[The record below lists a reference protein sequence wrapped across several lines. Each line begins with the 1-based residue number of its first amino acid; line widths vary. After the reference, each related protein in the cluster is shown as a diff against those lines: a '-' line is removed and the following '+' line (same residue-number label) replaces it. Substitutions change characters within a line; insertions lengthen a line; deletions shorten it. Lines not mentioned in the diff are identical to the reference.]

1 MPPDARTPPAA
12 PPGEERRGLATLHA
26 FLAAAVWMFF
36 YEALKQ
42 AILPGLSPWQSHGI
56 TIAVSACSAAV
67 VTYVAIVQQS
77 ATLKALAVERA
88 HRERLEMMQSSHAVS
103 EARYRR
109 LIEASSEAIV
119 LHRDGV
125 ILYVNAAAAAMVGV
139 TEASALIGVPISEV
153 VSFGDVAWSSSH
165 HAATTQEYPL
175 HRSDGAQIDVEFTSV
190 EIPYESAPA
199 VQTVLRDVTE
209 RRRLEARLVHDAFHD
224 PLTGLPNRTLFR
236 DRVDH
241 ALARLVRTSNGAGVT
256 VLFLDLDNFKTVNDT
271 LGHVAGDRMLVAVS
285 DRLRNATRS
294 YDTVARLGGDEFAIL
309 LEELLGDS
317 EALSAVERIREAL
330 RVPVRLDGRDIV
342 ITASIGVAHA
352 LPTDA
357 ADDLLRN
364 ADVAM
369 YEAKEAGKS
378 RHAVFEP
385 SMYEAIVERL
395 ALEGDLRDASVD
407 PAAAGFALVYQPIV
421 ELGSGAVRGM
431 EALLRWSHPT
441 RGRLAPDL
449 FIPLAEQ
456 TGAIVHLGAW
466 VLRQACEQ
474 LESWRR
480 TWLEAGLPVDTLPSV
495 TVNISGRQLLE
506 DGFVD
511 EVADAI
517 RLTLAAPRRITL
529 EITET
534 VIMQDTER
542 TLSMLT
548 RLQALGVRLAIDDF
562 GTGYSSLSYLQKF
575 PVDILKID
583 RAFVDGVARGDAE
596 AALARTII
604 ALGQTLG
611 LRTVAE
617 GVEDV
622 AQRDQLRRLGC
633 QLGQGY
639 LFAKPMLPADATEW
653 ILARQPQVGVVLD
666 AA

>member
-1 MPPDARTPPAA
+1 MVPA
-12 PPGEERRGLATLHA
+12 PRGGERRGRATLRA

-36 YEALKQ
+36 YEAMKQ
-42 AILPGLSPWQSHGI
+42 ALLPGLSPWESHGI
-56 TIAVSACSAAV
+56 TIAVSACSAAI
-67 VTYVAIVQQS
+67 VTYIAIVQQS
-77 ATLKALAVERA
+77 ATLRTLAEERA
-88 HRERLEMMQSSHAVS
+88 LRERLEMLQSSHAVS
-103 EARYRR
+103 EARYRE
-109 LIEASSEAIV
+109 LIEASSEAILV
-119 LHRDGV
+119 HRDGV
-125 ILYVNAAAAAMVGV
+125 ILYANTAAAAMVDV
-139 TEASALIGVPISEV
+139 TEGSELIGKPMTEV
-153 VSFGDVAWSSSH
+153 VTFGDAAWSLSRQAS
-165 HAATTQEYPL
+165 TTQEYPL
-175 HRSDGAQIDVEFTSV
+175 HRSDGAQMEVEFASV
-190 EIPYESAPA
+190 EIPYESALA

-236 DRVDH
+236 DRVEH

-256 VLFLDLDNFKTVNDT
+256 VLYLDVDDFKSVNDT
-271 LGHVAGDRMLVAVS
+271 LGHAAGDRMLVAIS
-285 DRLRNATRS
+285 DRLRNVTRS

-309 LEELLGDS
+309 LEDVQHDS
-317 EALSAVERIREAL
+317 EALCAVDRICEAL

-342 ITASIGVAHA
+342 VSASIGVAYA
-352 LPTDA
+352 QPSDA

-369 YEAKEAGKS
+369 YEAKEAGKA
-378 RHAVFEP
+378 RHAIFEP
-385 SMYEAIVERL
+385 AMYVAIVERL
-395 ALEGDLRDASVD
+395 ALEGDLRDASVN

-421 ELGSGAVRGM
+421 ELGSGTVRGM

-441 RGRLAPDL
+441 RGNLPPDM

-456 TGAIVHLGAW
+456 NGAIVHLGAW
-466 VLRQACEQ
+466 VLRQACQQ
-474 LESWRR
+474 LETWRL
-480 TWLEAGLPVDTLPSV
+480 TWLEAGLCADTLPSV
-495 TVNISGRQLLE
+495 SVNISGRQLLE

-511 EVADAI
+511 EVAAAL
-517 RLTLAAPRRITL
+517 RLTLVEPRQITL

-542 TLSMLT
+542 TLSMLR
-548 RLQALGVRLAIDDF
+548 RLQALGVQLAIDDF

-617 GVEDV
+617 GVED
-622 AQRDQLRRLGC
+622 ALQRDQLHRLGC

-639 LFAKPMLPADATEW
+639 LFAKPMLPADAIHW
-653 ILARQPQVGVVLD
+653 LLARQPRVGMQLD

>member
-1 MPPDARTPPAA
+1 MLPETRMPLASAGD
-12 PPGEERRGLATLHA
+12 ERRGRATLRA
-26 FLAAAVWMFF
+26 FLAAALWMYF

-42 AILPGLSPWQSHGI
+42 ALLPGLSLWQSHGI
-56 TIAVSACSAAV
+56 TIVVSACSAAF
-67 VTYVAIVQQS
+67 VTYIAIVQQS

-119 LHRDGV
+119 VHRDGL
-125 ILYVNAAAAAMVGV
+125 ILYANAAAAAMVGV
-139 TEASALIGVPISEV
+139 TEASELIGVPISDV
-153 VSFGDVAWSSSH
+153 VSFGDAAWSSSYQV
-165 HAATTQEYPL
+165 ATTQEYPI

-224 PLTGLPNRTLFR
+224 PLTGLPNRALFR

-241 ALARLVRTSNGAGVT
+241 ALARLVRTSNGTGVS
-256 VLFLDLDNFKTVNDT
+256 VLFLDLDNFKSVNDT
-271 LGHVAGDRMLVAVS
+271 LGHAAGDRMLVAIS
-285 DRLRNATRS
+285 DRLRNVTRS

-309 LEELLGDS
+309 LEELQHDL
-317 EALSAVERIREAL
+317 EALSAVDRIREVL
-330 RVPVRLDGRDIV
+330 RAPVRLDGREIAV
-342 ITASIGVAHA
+342 SASIGVAHA
-352 LPTDA
+352 LPSDA

-369 YEAKEAGKS
+369 YEAKKAGKS
-378 RHAVFEP
+378 QHAIFEP
-385 SMYEAIVERL
+385 SMYEAIMERL
-395 ALEGDLRDASVD
+395 ALESDLQDAAVD
-407 PAAAGFALVYQPIV
+407 PAAAGFSLMYQPIV
-421 ELGSGAVRGM
+421 ELGGGAVRGM

-441 RGRLAPDL
+441 RGRLAPDM

-456 TGAIVHLGAW
+456 TGTIVHLGGW
-466 VLRQACEQ
+466 VLRQACQQ
-474 LESWRR
+474 LESWRL
-480 TWLEAGLPVDTLPSV
+480 TWSDAGLPADTLPSV
-495 TVNISGRQLLE
+495 SVNISGRQLLE
-506 DGFVD
+506 DGFVED
-511 EVADAI
+511 VAAAL
-517 RLTLAAPRRITL
+517 RLTLAMPQRITL

-542 TLSMLT
+542 TLTMLR
-548 RLQALGVRLAIDDF
+548 RLQSLGVRLAIDDF

-604 ALGQTLG
+604 ALGHTLG

-622 AQRDQLRRLGC
+622 AQRDQLQRLGC
-633 QLGQGY
+633 QMAQGY
-639 LFAKPMLPADATEW
+639 LFAKPMIPADATLW
-653 ILARQPQVGVVLD
+653 LLAQRPRVGVVRN

>member
-1 MPPDARTPPAA
+1 MPAR
-12 PPGEERRGLATLHA
+12 EERRGRATLHA
-26 FLAAAVWMFF
+26 FLAASVWMFF
-36 YEALKQ
+36 YEAVKQ
-42 AILPGLSPWQSHGI
+42 ALLPGLSPWQSHGI
-56 TIAVSACSAAV
+56 TIAVSACSAAF
-67 VTYVAIVQQS
+67 VTYIAIVQQS
-77 ATLKALAVERA
+77 TTLKALAEERA
-88 HRERLEMMQSSHAVS
+88 HRERLEMVQSSHAVS

-119 LHRDGV
+119 VHRDGV
-125 ILYVNAAAAAMVGV
+125 ILHANAAAAAMVGV
-139 TEASALIGVPISEV
+139 TEASELIGVPISEL
-153 VSFGDVAWSSSH
+153 VSVGNAAWSSSR

-175 HRSDGAQIDVEFTSV
+175 HRLDGARIDVEFASV
-190 EIPYESAPA
+190 EIPYELAPA

-209 RRRLEARLVHDAFHD
+209 RRRLEARLVHDAMHD

-241 ALARLVRTSNGAGVT
+241 ALARLVRTSSAAGVT

-441 RGRLAPDL
+441 RGRLTPDM

-456 TGAIVHLGAW
+456 TGAIVHLGGW
-466 VLRQACEQ
+466 VLRTACAQ
-474 LESWRR
+474 LETWRR
-480 TWLEAGLPVDTLPSV
+480 NWIEHGLPADTLPSV

-506 DGFVD
+506 AGFVD

-604 ALGQTLG
+604 ALGHTLG

-639 LFAKPMLPADATEW
+639 LFARPMLPADATEW
-653 ILARQPQVGVVLD
+653 ILARQPRVGMVRG